1 MDQQL
6 TYGVVGTYRRDRFK
20 VKNVCL
26 VECRCIFGELIT
38 RRPLFQ
44 AQREDEQLEMISRLC
59 GSPTPAVWPDVIH
72 LPLFSTLKQKKTY
85 RRRLKE
91 DYQ

>member
-1 MDQQL
+1 MEGEFARGEEEENDL
-6 TYGVVGTYRRDRFK
+6 F
-20 VKNVCL
+20 
-26 VECRCIFGELIT
+26 RCIFGELVI

-59 GSPTPAVWPDVIH
+59 GSPTPLVWPDVIH

-85 RRRLKE
+85 RRKLRE
-91 DYQ
+91 EYQ

>member
-1 MDQQL
+1 
-6 TYGVVGTYRRDRFK
+6 VGK
-20 VKNVCL
+20 L
-26 VECRCIFGELIT
+26 VFREEKDEEMKYLYRCILGELFQ

-72 LPLFSTLKQKKTY
+72 LPLFATLKQKKTY
-85 RRRLKE
+85 RRKLRE
-91 DYQ
+91 EFQ